1 MFRGTEKAFE
11 LLMKY
16 GKEYNI
22 VNYADPDIDGAFSAL
37 LIRRFLEAYGFESVS
52 YINDNRKHGFFLDLD
67 CLDGCMLICTD
78 FQIKE
83 EALKEIQKRDIILI
97 NIDHHS
103 VGSEE
108 LVEWDKGVVIN
119 NQYPFEPEEQRY
131 LSGAGVVFETLCSWD
146 SRFKT
151 QEHFAIVGITLLSD
165 IRPIENKYA
174 RRYLDFTYSIGD
186 ENEYFKYLVENTM
199 KEGSERYSFG
209 MPRMDR
215 NYIDFTFSP
224 RINSM
229 FRYNESYEALDFI
242 FGYGMKTDDKRGV
255 QKAFVEYLTLC
266 STQAKGSNLTVAVV
280 NEEDLDAM
288 TLARFESPEPSN
300 FIGFAGSQI
309 KGIGNSVVIL
319 LLDKDGNIKRGSFR
333 GKYDDVPY
341 LDLFKSRGIVCDG
354 HKAAFGIMEMKLAED
369 DLDEL
374 NYLIGKLEEG
384 HEQTYKLIEVNN
396 LSMYLNRSGSR
407 VAKENTYVRDTY
419 RTFIKYTGSN
429 YYKRRGGESYIE
441 YDVDGHLVKCFDSEL
456 TPENSYIVPVMEKGY
471 THLYLRE
478 VTF

>member
-1 MFRGTEKAFE
+1 
-11 LLMKY
+11 MKY

-22 VNYADPDIDGAFSAL
+22 VNYADPDIDGAFSSL
-37 LIRRFLEAYGFESVS
+37 FIRRFLTAYGFESVS

-67 CLDGCMLICTD
+67 CLEGCMLICTD
-78 FQIKE
+78 FQIRPELIE
-83 EALKEIQKRDIILI
+83 EIKKRDIVLI

-103 VGSEE
+103 IESEE
-108 LVEWDKGVVIN
+108 LIEWDRGIVIN
-119 NQYPFEPEEQRY
+119 NQYSFEPEEQRY
-131 LSGAGVVFETLCSWD
+131 LSGAGVVFETLCNWD

-174 RRYLDFTYSIGD
+174 HRYLDFTYSMGE

-199 KEGSERYSFG
+199 KEGSERYTFG

-242 FGYGMKTDDKRGV
+242 YGYGMQTEDKRGV
-255 QKAFVEYLTLC
+255 QKAFVEYLTECAFL
-266 STQAKGSNLTVAVV
+266 ARGSNLTVAVI
-280 NEEDLDAM
+280 NESDLDEF
-288 TLARFESPEPSN
+288 TLARFENPEPSN

-319 LLDKDGNIKRGSFR
+319 LLDENGNIKRGSFR

-341 LDLFKSRGIVCDG
+341 LELFKSRGIVCDG
-354 HKAAFGIMEMKLAED
+354 HKSAFGIMKMQLGESE
-369 DLDEL
+369 LDEL
-374 NYLIGKLEEG
+374 NANIGRLEDG
-384 HEQTYKLIEVNN
+384 HESTYKLVEVNN
-396 LSMYLNRSGSR
+396 LSMYLNRSGST
-407 VAKENTYVRDTY
+407 VAKNNTYVRDTY

-429 YYKRRGGESYIE
+429 YYKRRGGDAYIE
-441 YDVDGHLVKCFDSEL
+441 YDVDGHLVKCFDSSL

-478 VTF
+478 VAF